1 MKSYFKMMAIF
12 IVTYTNVESQI
23 LTKGDVDISLGVGF
37 GIYTFTTNDYED
49 NSTAALPGLVNI
61 NAAYQLSDKFALGI
75 TFERNGFVTD
85 PDSNIRATSLNFGL
99 TAGYNIVNSE
109 KNVLQPFLVVGS
121 SNFRFDNYNNQDY
134 VKSNGT
140 QVQLGLSWKH
150 FFGETI
156 GMFLNFSIPYYSYN
170 EFVNSNGDTYEVSR
184 LVTKNGVPVI
194 ESRVLQGVMSGVN
207 FRTGVNL
214 RF

>member
-1 MKSYFKMMAIF
+1 MKSLILMTII
-12 IVTYTNVESQI
+12 IVTCSNVDSQI
-23 LTKGDVDISLGVGF
+23 LSKGDIDISLGVGF

-49 NSTAALPGLVNI
+49 NSSAAVPGLLNVS
-61 NAAYQLSDKFALGI
+61 AAYQISDKFALGI
-75 TFERNGFVTD
+75 AFERNGFVTD
-85 PDSNIRATSLNFGL
+85 ADSNVKATSLNFGI
-99 TAGYNIVNSE
+99 TAGYNIINSE

-121 SNFRFDNYNNQDY
+121 SNFRFENFNNQDY

-150 FFGETI
+150 FFGETV

-170 EFVNSNGDTYEVSR
+170 QFVNSNGDTYEVSR
-184 LVTKNGVPVI
+184 LVTKNGAPVI

-207 FRTGVNL
+207 FRTGINL